1 MAAAGDDQL
10 VVRKNHQTLIGA
22 GQILPFI
29 LVTSLFALWGF
40 ANDLTN
46 PLVKVFKEV
55 LQISNT
61 QSSLIQVSF
70 YLGYFTMALPAAVY
84 VRRYGYKPGIALGLL
99 LYSFGAFLTYPAAA
113 TMNFWFFVVALYVLT
128 FGLAF
133 LETSANP
140 YILSLGPADTATRRL
155 NLAQAFNP
163 IGSLLGM
170 FVAASFVMSQLTL
183 LEKPAA
189 EKAAMMIADPALFQ
203 HLQIADLALVSTPYL
218 AVGAITMLMF
228 LVFVGSRLPEPADKS
243 ADLISVADSIKR
255 LAGNEQYREGV
266 LAQAFYVGAQISC
279 WTYIIHYGVDVLGLS
294 GVQSQHYNMVAMV
307 LFLTARFGCLWLMK
321 IYDPAYLLYFFSSLG
336 AALII
341 GAMLFDSMLGLC
353 CLIAVSGCMSL
364 MFPTIYGLSLS
375 AVGTQTQIASAGMV
389 MAIAGGAL
397 MPFFQAVLIDMNPV
411 PDLLHAVQ
419 FSFVLPAVCFAVVAW
434 YASRCTYRKKLKLA

>member
-1 MAAAGDDQL
+1 
-10 VVRKNHQTLIGA
+10 
-22 GQILPFI
+22 FI

-99 LYSFGAFLTYPAAA
+99 LYSVGAFLTYPAAA
-113 TMNFWFFVVALYVLT
+113 TMNFWFFVAALYVLT

-163 IGSLLGM
+163 MGSLLGM

-189 EKAAMMIADPALFQ
+189 EKAKMMIADPGLFQ
-203 HLQIADLALVSTPYL
+203 SLQVADLALVSFPYL
-218 AVGAITMLMF
+218 AVGAITTLMF
-228 LVFVGSRLPEPADKS
+228 LIFVASRLPEPKEKS
-243 ADLISVADSIKR
+243 AEVTSLGESIKQ
-255 LAGNEQYREGV
+255 LASNKQYREGV

-294 GVQSQHYNMVAMV
+294 GTQSQHYNIAAMV
-307 LFLTARFGCLWLMK
+307 LFLAGRFVCLWLMR
-321 IYDPAYLLYFFSSLG
+321 IYDPAYLLRFFSSL
-336 AALII
+336 AAVLII
-341 GAMLFDSMLGLC
+341 GAMIFDTMLGLY

-375 AVGTQTQIASAGMV
+375 AVGSQTQIASAGMV

-397 MPFFQAVLIDMNPV
+397 MPFLQAVLIDMDPF
-411 PDLLHAVQ
+411 PDLFHAVQ
-419 FSFVLPAVCFAVVAW
+419 FSFVLPLACFSVVAW
-434 YASRCTYRKKLKLA
+434 YALRRTFR

>member
-1 MAAAGDDQL
+1 
-10 VVRKNHQTLIGA
+10 
-22 GQILPFI
+22 
-29 LVTSLFALWGF
+29 
-40 ANDLTN
+40 
-46 PLVKVFKEV
+46 
-55 LQISNT
+55 
-61 QSSLIQVSF
+61 
-70 YLGYFTMALPAAVY
+70 MALPAAVY

-99 LYSFGAFLTYPAAA
+99 LYSFGAFLTYPAAT

-163 IGSLLGM
+163 MGSLLGM

-341 GAMLFDSMLGLC
+341 GAMMFDSMLGLC

-397 MPFFQAVLIDMNPV
+397 MPFLQAVLIDMNPV

-434 YASRCTYRKKLKLA
+434 YASRCTFRKKLKLA

>member
-1 MAAAGDDQL
+1 MGDGL
-10 VVRKNHQTLIGA
+10 VAVRKNNEILIGA
-22 GQILPFI
+22 GQIVPFI

-61 QSSLIQVSF
+61 QSSFIQVSF
-70 YLGYFTMALPAAVY
+70 YLGYFTMALPAALF
-84 VRRYGYKPGIALGLL
+84 VRRHGYKPGIAAGLL
-99 LYSFGAFLTYPAAA
+99 LYSLGAFMTYPA
-113 TMNFWFFVVALYVLT
+113 TVTTNFWFFVAALYVLT

-140 YILSLGPADTATRRL
+140 YILSLGPTSTATRRL

-163 IGSLLGM
+163 IGSLFGM

-183 LEKPAA
+183 LEKSAA
-189 EKAAMMIADPALFQ
+189 EKVNMLTADPTLFQ
-203 HLQIADLALVSTPYL
+203 SLQAADLAVVRLPYL
-218 AVGAITMLMF
+218 AVGAVTVLMF
-228 LVFVGSRLPEPADKS
+228 LVFVASRLPEPKDES
-243 ADLISVADSIKR
+243 AVVTGLAESIKI
-255 LAGNEQYREGV
+255 LARNKQYREGV

-294 GVQSQHYNMVAMV
+294 GTQSQHYNILAMV
-307 LFLTARFGCLWLMK
+307 LFLAARFGCLWLMR
-321 IYDPAYLLYFFSSLG
+321 IYDPAYLLQFFSSL
-336 AALII
+336 AAVLVI
-341 GAMLFDSMLGLC
+341 GAMLFDSMLGLY

-375 AVGTQTQIASAGMV
+375 AVGSQTQIASAGMV

-397 MPFFQAVLIDMNPV
+397 MPLLQAVLIDTDPF
-411 PDLLHAVQ
+411 PDLFHTVQ
-419 FSFVLPAVCFAVVAW
+419 FSFVLPLACFSVVAW
-434 YASRCTYRKKLKLA
+434 YASRRIFS

>member
-1 MAAAGDDQL
+1 MRQQ
-10 VVRKNHQTLIGA
+10 HESLIGA

-29 LVTSLFALWGF
+29 LVTTLFALWGF

-70 YLGYFTMALPAAVY
+70 YLGYFTMALPAALF
-84 VRRYGYKPGIALGLL
+84 VRRHGYKLGIAAGLL
-99 LYSFGAFLTYPAAA
+99 LYSFGAFMTYPATA
-113 TMNFWFFVVALYVLT
+113 TMDFWFFVAALYVLT

-140 YILSLGPADTATRRL
+140 YILSLGPTNTATRRL

-163 IGSLLGM
+163 MGSLLGM

-189 EKAAMMIADPALFQ
+189 DKANMMAADPALFQ
-203 HLQIADLALVSTPYL
+203 SLQVADLAVVRLPYL
-218 AVGAITMLMF
+218 AVGAVTTLMF
-228 LVFVGSRLPEPADKS
+228 LIFVALRLPEPKDKS
-243 ADLISVADSIKR
+243 AEVTTLSKSIKQ
-255 LAGNEQYREGV
+255 LASIKQYREGV
-266 LAQAFYVGAQISC
+266 FAQVFYVGAQISC

-294 GVQSQHYNMVAMV
+294 GTQSQHYNIVAMV
-307 LFLTARFGCLWLMK
+307 LFLAARFGCLWLMR
-321 IYDPAYLLYFFSSLG
+321 IYDPAYLLRFFSSLA

-341 GAMLFDSMLGLC
+341 GVMIFDGMLGLY

-375 AVGTQTQIASAGMV
+375 AVGSQTTIASAGMV

-397 MPFFQAVLIDMNPV
+397 MPFLQAVLIDLNPL

-419 FSFVLPAVCFAVVAW
+419 FSFVLPLACFAVVAW
-434 YASRCTYRKKLKLA
+434 YASRRTFR